1 MSKAYI
7 GFHVSLGKS
16 IDSVFDTA
24 QSMGCTTLQMFTRNP
39 RGWKFKDLN
48 ESQVKSFREKREKS
62 GFRFVV
68 DHMPYLPNLAS
79 PVKQV
84 MKKSRETL
92 IAEVERC
99 EKLGIDYLVL
109 HLGSHMGKGIDVGMK
124 NVAEACN
131 LALKR
136 KGRTTI
142 LLENSAGQKN
152 SVGSRFEELS
162 KLTGM
167 IKSGRIGIC
176 LDTCHLFAS
185 GYDISSGRSVEK
197 TMMYFEKIVG
207 IDMLKAVHLNDSRG
221 KLGSNLDRHENI
233 GKGMIGLQGIRAFVR
248 YDKIIKERPIILETP
263 YKDFDTVREDLNTL
277 WSILPN

>member
-79 PVKQV
+79 PVKSV
-84 MKKSRETL
+84 MKKSREAL
-92 IAEVERC
+92 VAEVERC
-99 EKLGIDYLVL
+99 ERLGIDYLVV
-109 HLGSHMGKGIDVGMK
+109 HLGSHMGKGIETGIR

-131 LALKR
+131 IALKR
-136 KGRTTI
+136 RGKTVI

-152 SVGSRFEELS
+152 SVGSKFEELS
-162 KLTGM
+162 
-167 IKSGRIGIC
+167 RIIDKIRSRRVGVC
-176 LDTCHLFAS
+176 LDTCHLLAS
-185 GYDISSGRSVEK
+185 GYDIRSENSVKE
-197 TMMYFEKIVG
+197 TMKEFESKVG
-207 IDMLKAVHLNDSRG
+207 IERLLVLHMNDSKG
-221 KLGSNLDRHENI
+221 DIGSNLDRHENL
-233 GKGMIGLQGIRAFVR
+233 GKGKVGLEGFKAILRYNGIM
-248 YDKIIKERPIILETP
+248 DRPIILETP
-263 YKDFDTVREDLNTL
+263 YRDMKTVKEDLETL
-277 WSILPN
+277 RSILPKG